1 MIIFFLLTLQ
11 LEECAL
17 FLEYCEHHY
26 NGQRDL
32 FQDNS
37 LALAEVFSGSAAYN
51 RDDGWVKTFGYR
63 LGYGLICRRR
73 KTAIRGTVTGQIR

>member
-1 MIIFFLLTLQ
+1 MKIRLLTLQ

-26 NGQRDL
+26 NGQWNL

-37 LALAEVFSGSAAYN
+37 LALAEVSSSSAAYN
-51 RDDGWVKTFGYR
+51 REDGWVKTLSYR
-63 LGYGLICRRR
+63 LGYSLTCRRR
-73 KTAIRGTVTGQIR
+73 NTAICGTVAG